1 MLYILPISLAQV
13 QPANTYEKTRRLD
26 TWSIHYIIIF
36 SKKKSKESLYLIV
49 VGGGAQIANFGKKTS
64 VLYGAIDS

>member
-1 MLYILPISLAQV
+1 MKREGI
-13 QPANTYEKTRRLD
+13 KTA
-26 TWSIHYIIIF
+26 
-36 SKKKSKESLYLIV
+36 SKYLIVVGLYLIV